1 MPCSLFPPYIC
12 QENPEE
18 DGEGSAEGDE
28 AAEGEEE
35 AEKASDPCLSD
46 ADMDDD
52 RSQATQQMHINPSL
66 CSAPTLHNGF
76 AMAPP
81 TAAPKKRAKGKKT
94 LEDQIKEAEED
105 NDAHCSSEA
114 RDVDVSCSDDVPEF
128 FKRDEV
134 LSKVAVKL
142 KKVYKCF
149 WNLVP
154 AHTLKI
160 RKPAGHQLNGVRL
173 SDFDCSDRARGQR
186 LQCGCP

>member
-1 MPCSLFPPYIC
+1 MPCSLFPTYIC
-12 QENPEE
+12 QENPEKN
-18 DGEGSAEGDE
+18 GEGSAEGDE
-28 AAEGEEE
+28 AEGEEE

-46 ADMDDD
+46 G
-52 RSQATQQMHINPSL
+52 L
-66 CSAPTLHNGF
+66 

-94 LEDQIKEAEED
+94 LQDQIKEAEED
-105 NDAHCSSEA
+105 NDADCSSEA

-173 SDFDCSDRARGQR
+173 SDFDCSDRARGQP